1 MNWNEY
7 HAKFE
12 DILQGRDVAAPYDNP
27 AYLEYVKLN
36 NSRSNRWLKKAE
48 LLDETKSVLESLGK
62 KQKWYLITEPWCG
75 DAAHLAPFIHK
86 MAEHSPNID
95 LEVVHRDGDNNMIDS
110 YLTNGGKAIPKL
122 VVRDENDN
130 DIFVWGPRPSEPQE
144 LVQSQKTSDKT
155 VEEKKSEL
163 QVWYNKDKGKSIQ
176 NELTELLKG
185 AN

>member
-12 DILQGRDVAAPYDNP
+12 DILEGRNVSAPYDNP

-36 NSRSNRWLKKAE
+36 NSRSNRWLKKAD
-48 LLDETKSVLESLGK
+48 LIDEAKTTIENIKSP
-62 KQKWYLITEPWCG
+62 QKWYLITEPWCG

-86 MAEHSPNID
+86 MAEHGENIS

-122 VVRDENDN
+122 VARDENDN
-130 DIFVWGPRPSEPQE
+130 DLFVWGPRPSEPQA
-144 LVQSQKTSDKT
+144 LVQAQKTSDKT
-155 VEEKKSEL
+155 IEEKKAEL
-163 QVWYNKDKGKSIQ
+163 QMWYNKDKGNSIQ
-176 NELTELLKG
+176 NEIIALIKG